1 MAAALAVLGVWAVAA
16 AALWLHVMAGI
27 PGDYIGQGYPLY
39 PGLKVSAAGLAVEA
53 AVATL
58 PVALVAGLARWR
70 RIRAVWPL
78 ALPVL
83 GLLWLGAADTMV
95 QPFTIDFGTTWS
107 GTEPLRALFLH
118 PVHTPLALAA
128 VMAAGCLAVIPRR
141 RGRA

>member
-1 MAAALAVLGVWAVAA
+1 MAAALAVLAVWAVAA

-27 PGDYIGQGYPLY
+27 PGDYIGQGYLLY
-39 PGLKVSAAGLAVEA
+39 PGLKVTAGRLAADAL
-53 AVATL
+53 VATL
-58 PVALVAGLARWR
+58 PAALAAGLARWR
-70 RIRAVWPL
+70 RIRAVRPL

-128 VMAAGCLAVIPRR
+128 LMVAGSLAVSPRR
-141 RGRA
+141 RERA